1 MNKQV
6 YPLLAVDGGGT
17 KTIAVITNYKG
28 EILGK
33 GNGAASNYQ
42 VVGRDIALQS
52 IQMAVQEAIKSINQS
67 LLSYSLHFKKA
78 VFALAGIDTKKDKII
93 VNDIVQKAI
102 SSLPIEVSHMV
113 IENDCLAAL
122 LGVTP
127 KNPGALL
134 ISGTGSIVYAH
145 NGKGKIVRVGGW
157 GHRVGDEGSGYWIGK
172 EAIRSVLKMYD
183 GREKNT
189 ILAQLLLQHFQFNSL
204 EDLYNWVY
212 SEHYS
217 VDDVAALTMVVE
229 QGLNQGDEVSQK
241 ILDQASY
248 ELEKLLL
255 VAISH
260 VIEETDNNFSL
271 ILQGGVLQNNS
282 YIRNKI
288 LKSLKRRYP
297 NFNLLSTHRE
307 PIYNIIQRG
316 LQDEG
321 CWEF

>member
-17 KTIAVITNYKG
+17 KTIAVIANYKG

-33 GNGAASNYQ
+33 GNGGASNYQ

-52 IQMAVQEAIKSINQS
+52 IQMAVQEALKSINQS
-67 LLSYSLHFKKA
+67 LLSYPLHFKKA
-78 VFALAGIDTKKDKII
+78 IFALAGIDTKKDEII
-93 VNDIVQKAI
+93 VNDIVQEAI
-102 SSLPIEVSHMV
+102 SSLSIEVNHMV

-127 KNPGALL
+127 KTPGALL